1 MRKTITTRTPSP
13 SPSSSKL
20 PSSVLPYTTTYSV
33 LAHRQREGERDRR
46 DTCSKKQE
54 TRKRMCWDD
63 HHHGLKINQTSCYGR
78 LTCSLLETEQNF
90 SSWKNSLPFCE
101 EERKKT

>member
-1 MRKTITTRTPSP
+1 M
-13 SPSSSKL
+13 SKNKNNKNAIAIVVQAPL
-20 PSSVLPYTTTYSV
+20 FRPPLHNNILCPRS
-33 LAHRQREGERDRR
+33 HREREREREGQKRHVQ
-46 DTCSKKQE
+46 QE
-54 TRKRMCWDD
+54 TRNRKRMCWDD

-90 SSWKNSLPFCE
+90 SSWKNSLPFGE